1 MRYKK
6 KWPAMLL
13 LPALMLSACQAI
25 PESTPPAATSQN
37 ANEAQTPLTAS
48 AQSTPASSEQQQ
60 AKTLQPKPENKP
72 ASSTVSSRNTEQHT
86 KPAKQAT
93 HSSSDKIIVTNAA
106 SVMVLVNKKRNLPE
120 NYEPADLVVPNVPF
134 SFAGNHP
141 KKQLRRSA
149 ARALEEL
156 FAQAKR
162 EKIDLKAVSGY
173 RSYATQKAI
182 FTRNAKQKGEAAA
195 NRTSAYPGQ
204 SEHQTG
210 LAMDISSAS
219 VGYALEQRLGKTKEG
234 KWLAKNAHRFGF
246 ILRYPK
252 EKEAITGYSYEPWH
266 IRYVGKE
273 AAKEIVRRGIT
284 LEEYFNQAIPVSGK
298 TK

>member
-1 MRYKK
+1 MRYEK
-6 KWPAMLL
+6 KWTAMLL
-13 LPALMLSACQAI
+13 LPALMLSACQATT
-25 PESTPPAATSQN
+25 ESTPPAATSQN
-37 ANEAQTPLTAS
+37 TGEAKTSLAAP
-48 AQSTPASSEQQQ
+48 AQSIPEE
-60 AKTLQPKPENKP
+60 KPS
-72 ASSTVSSRNTEQHT
+72 SSTVSSRNTEQHT

-93 HSSSDKIIVTNAA
+93 HSPSDKTIVTNAA
-106 SVMVLVNKKRNLPE
+106 SVMVLVNKKRNLPK
-120 NYEPADLVVPNVPF
+120 NYEPTDLVIPNVPF
-134 SFAGNHP
+134 SFAGKHP
-141 KKQLRRSA
+141 KKQLRRQA
-149 ARALEEL
+149 AHALEEL

-162 EKIDLKAVSGY
+162 EKIELKAVSGY

-182 FTRNAKQKGEAAA
+182 FTRNAKQKGEAVA

-234 KWLAKNAHRFGF
+234 KWLATNAHRFGF

-273 AAKEIVRRGIT
+273 TAKEIARRGIT